1 MEKEYASDEDEEEE
15 EIDSDEAPDLITSRE
30 DFNSI
35 MDDFLENYEILGGK
49 MRPTLAGDSVT
60 DKLGTIRQSLREI
73 GYEVN
78 GQIDDEKDA
87 EDLFKDYVEDKGD
100 RWDCETILSERYV
113 HYSVTF

>member
-1 MEKEYASDEDEEEE
+1 M
-15 EIDSDEAPDLITSRE
+15 APDLITSRE

-49 MRPTLAGDSVT
+49 MKPTLPGESVT

-78 GQIDDEKDA
+78 DQIEDEKD
-87 EDLFKDYVEDKGD
+87 VEDAFEDFVEERGD
-100 RWDCETILSERYV
+100 RWDCETILSE
-113 HYSVTF
+113 